1 MLFEQ
6 LSDIGFKRGRGITS
20 ITVGV
25 LMIQRGYKDR
35 KKLEALAKLSGEEGG
50 FGDIALKLEARRI
63 LLPLLE
69 RAHEAD
75 EGVTRRTSST
85 ASTSWDG
92 HTYGQGNLEVGS
104 RVTC

>member
-35 KKLEALAKLSGEEGG
+35 KKLEALAKLSGEDEG
-50 FGDIALKLEARRI
+50 FGDCALHLEARRN

-69 RAHEAD
+69 RAHVAGEGLTEGEALGGGYALGRACNRMQEWD
-75 EGVTRRTSST
+75 ECQACS
-85 ASTSWDG
+85 
-92 HTYGQGNLEVGS
+92 
-104 RVTC
+104 